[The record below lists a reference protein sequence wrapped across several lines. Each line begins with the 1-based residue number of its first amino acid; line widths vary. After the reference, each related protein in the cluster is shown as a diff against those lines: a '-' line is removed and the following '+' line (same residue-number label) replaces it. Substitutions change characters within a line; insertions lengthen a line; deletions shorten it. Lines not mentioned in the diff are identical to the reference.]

1 MYRDDQCAVCG
12 AALPP
17 DHVYCRE
24 HAVEVDDRLHRIGAT
39 LDRVL
44 DDLPELAQLV
54 GEIAPE
60 TWEWLSDESGDADT
74 WPPSLDLRLQLHAD
88 QVDVDVDSEPGRVR
102 VDLATELL
110 DWARAATEA
119 MERAKLRR
127 VARAC
132 ADASGADAAY

>member
-24 HAVEVDDRLHRIGAT
+24 HAAEVDDRLHRIGAT

-44 DDLPELAQLV
+44 DDLPELARLV

-60 TWEWLSDESGDADT
+60 TWEWLSDEAADPDE
-74 WPPSLDLRLQLHAD
+74 WPPPLDLRLHLHAD
-88 QVDVDVDSEPGRVR
+88 QIDVDVDSEPGRVR
-102 VDLATELL
+102 VDLTTELI
-110 DWARAATEA
+110 DWARAAADA
-119 MERAKLRR
+119 MDRTKLRR
-127 VARAC
+127 VAQAC

>member
-24 HAVEVDDRLHRIGAT
+24 HAAEVDERLHRVGAT
-39 LDRVL
+39 LGRVL
-44 DDLPELAQLV
+44 DDLPELARLV

-60 TWEWLSDESGDADT
+60 TWEWLSDEQGVAEE
-74 WPPSLDLRLQLHAD
+74 WPPALDVRLSLHAD
-88 QVDVDVDSEPGRVR
+88 QVDVDVDSEPGQVR
-102 VDLATELL
+102 VDLATELRDL
-110 DWARAATEA
+110 VQAATDA
-119 MERAKLRR
+119 MERAELRR

-132 ADASGADAAY
+132 AEASGADAAY

>member
-1 MYRDDQCAVCG
+1 VYRDDQCAVCG

-24 HAVEVDDRLHRIGAT
+24 HAAEVDDRLHRIGAT
-39 LDRVL
+39 LTRVL
-44 DDLPELAQLV
+44 DDLPELAQLI

-60 TWEWLSDESGDADT
+60 TWEWLSDEVGADDE
-74 WPPSLDLRLQLHAD
+74 WPPALGVHLQLHAD
-88 QVDVDVDSEPGRVR
+88 QVDVDVDREPGRVR
-102 VDLATELL
+102 VDLATELR
-110 DWARAATEA
+110 DWVDAAAGA
-119 MERAKLRR
+119 MERADLRR